1 MYVKDNINVSRRDDF
16 DFDDLEGIWVQIK
29 INGKKILFGIFY
41 ILPKSTQDIW
51 RKLESSIEMAINDTA
66 IDDVIITG
74 DFNDNQLDYSRTK
87 ISFLLT
93 KYSLLQMIDEPT
105 HFTEHSSSL
114 IDLILTNNVN
124 RLIYTRVGPALTDQI
139 RYHCPVM
146 NYPKTPTIPFKRKIW
161 LYEHADYEK
170 LRQNLFN
177 ISWDS
182 LFLTDD
188 IELITNEITNA
199 ILSAAESS
207 IPSKIVTIRKGGPKW
222 LSCKI
227 RKMIRQKNRIHR
239 KAKHFNNPMHWN
251 KYRKIR
257 NEVTSLVR
265 NTKDKYN
272 NDLIKKNYKHEFF
285 LQKLVE
291 HSKQISGIKGS
302 DMSIPPILHNDNLIF
317 DDIERASLFN
327 IYFSKQSEIDGS
339 NSNIPNLSHVANQ
352 ISEIKL
358 CENEVEDVLKV
369 INPTIAPGPDL
380 INPRLLKEA
389 APIIKHP
396 LCTLFNL
403 SLYGKLLI

>member
-1 MYVKDNINVSRRDDF
+1 MHVLNIQSLVPKVDLITAEYADFDILSFSESWLNHSHTDESLKLSNYQTPFRKDRGPNKSRGGVILYVKDNINVSRRDDL

-29 INGKKILFGIFY
+29 INGKQILFGIFY
-41 ILPKSTQDIW
+41 IPPKSTQDIW
-51 RKLESSIEMAINDTA
+51 EKLESSIEMAINDTA

-93 KYSLLQMIDEPT
+93 KFSLLQMIDEPT

-124 RLIYTRVGPALTDQI
+124 WLIYTGVGPALTDQI
-139 RYHCPVM
+139 RYHCPVIGFI
-146 NYPKTPTIPFKRKIW
+146 NYPKTPTKPFKRKIW

-177 ISWDS
+177 VNWDS

-188 IELITNEITNA
+188 IELITNDITNA

-207 IPSKIVTIRKGGPKW
+207 IPSKIVNIRKGGPKW
-222 LSCKI
+222 LSCNI

-251 KYRKIR
+251 KFRKIR

-265 NTKDKYN
+265 NAKEKYN
-272 NDLIKKNYKHEFF
+272 NDLIKKITNMNSSCKNWWNI
-285 LQKLVE
+285 V
-291 HSKQISGIKGS
+291 KQISGIKGS

-317 DDIERASLFN
+317 DDIERANLFN
-327 IYFSKQSEIDGS
+327 IYFSKQSEIDDS
-339 NSNIPNLSHVANQ
+339 
-352 ISEIKL
+352 
-358 CENEVEDVLKV
+358 
-369 INPTIAPGPDL
+369 
-380 INPRLLKEA
+380 
-389 APIIKHP
+389 
-396 LCTLFNL
+396 
-403 SLYGKLLI
+403 